1 MEFRKYML
9 NVILI
14 FSGGRGKAKKLGF
27 RKYTKW
33 LQKQHYA
40 FGTILST
47 ISTDSLM
54 LIFIQ

>member
-1 MEFRKYML
+1 MEFRKYIL

-14 FSGGRGKAKKLGF
+14 FNGGEGKLKKLGF

-33 LQKQHYA
+33 LQKQHYT
-40 FGTILST
+40 FGTILNT